1 MPADAGSDNGV
12 VFRHRIQIA
21 ARGDM
26 LIREQILIPAVRI
39 DRTSG
44 GDLILPDEVA
54 DKLLNLFQ

>member
-1 MPADAGSDNGV
+1 
-12 VFRHRIQIA
+12 
-21 ARGDM
+21 M